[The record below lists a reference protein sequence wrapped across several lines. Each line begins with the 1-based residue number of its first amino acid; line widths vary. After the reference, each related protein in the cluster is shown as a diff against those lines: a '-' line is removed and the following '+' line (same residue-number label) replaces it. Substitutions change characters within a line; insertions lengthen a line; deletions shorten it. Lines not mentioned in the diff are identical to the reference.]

1 MISTKHNLSENITGM
16 IWMLVA
22 VLLFSAMHA
31 MIRVASHDVDVL
43 VVVFFRNFFGM
54 FVLVPLLFK
63 HGLTPLKTKRP
74 GMLLW
79 RAILNSGAMTLY
91 FTALAVAPLADV
103 TALSFLGP
111 IFATVLAILMFKEQ
125 VGYHRWFAI
134 IIGFIGALIILRP
147 GMVEIDTG
155 SILVIIASV
164 LWAGALMVIKL
175 LSRTES
181 SLTITFYMTIM
192 MTPLTLI
199 PALFVWSWP
208 SAEGW
213 LWLLGIGLLGTIAQY
228 AMTESLRLG
237 DTHVVMP
244 MDYTR
249 LIWLAILGW
258 LLFAEEPDFY
268 TIVGGIVIA
277 FSASYIAWRE
287 SRKPKKTAEIQ
298 A

>member
-1 MISTKHNLSENITGM
+1 MIFAKHNLSENITGM
-16 IWMLVA
+16 IWMLAA

-31 MIRVASHDVDVL
+31 MIRIASHDVDIL

-268 TIVGGIVIA
+268 TIIGGIVIA